1 MKNDIINDK
10 DQKRISNELYV
21 ALIRYSKLVKKISDV
36 KKYKQILSK
45 FNELDLELK
54 ELQKMIK
61 EK

>member
-1 MKNDIINDK
+1 MISDN
-10 DQKRISNELYV
+10 DQKKISNELYV

>member
-1 MKNDIINDK
+1 MKNDVISDK